1 MKDQVFKK
9 PDDSQR
15 LYGLE
20 FMLADVDDQSG
31 YPHYYGYVAWNG
43 SFYIMKENKTGSITY
58 AKYEFGARAR
68 YSQAWVNRAG
78 LTYTPWDTTF

>member
-20 FMLADVDDQSG
+20 FLLTDVDNQG
-31 YPHYYGYVAWNG
+31 GFPYYFGFVAWNG
-43 SFYIMKENKTGSITY
+43 SFYIMKEISSGQCLY

-68 YSQAWVNRAG
+68 YSQAWANRIG
-78 LTYTPWDTTF
+78 LTYTPWDITF